1 MKPLLSNELFKNKS
15 NRPIK
20 IIQFGEGN
28 FLRAFVDWKIEQM
41 NQIGFFNGNVAI
53 VQPLRNG
60 LEQLIQKQDCLY
72 TVRLNGFQNGEK
84 INTNEIITCV
94 SSITNPYQ
102 NFQSFLDLANDDNA
116 RFIISNTTEA
126 GIQFDA
132 TDEFSM
138 DFPST
143 TFPGKLTQLLYHR
156 FIQNKAGFILIPC
169 ELIEKNGE
177 ALKHAVLQ
185 YAASWKLGDEFINW
199 IYNEN
204 TFCSSLVD
212 QIVSGY
218 PKIQEQE
225 LWDTFGYTDHL
236 MVTAEPFHFWV
247 IEGPSWIED
256 ELPLRKAN
264 LNVIFTNDMTPYRN
278 QKVHILNGSH
288 TAMVPPA
295 ILANLETVEQ
305 VMQDKDL
312 SQFINNLIHNEIIPT
327 LQLPR
332 NQLEHFARSTLER
345 FKNPFIRHELKSIAL
360 NSVSKFKTRLLPILK
375 NNIEQKLKSPEYTIF
390 SLASLIFLYKSTS
403 EVRQDDEQVI
413 AVIEHAWQNP
423 ETLVHTL
430 LSNSNLWGEDLSKL
444 EGLEETLQTHINN
457 IEQFGIREALQLL
470 LAKTEV

>member
-1 MKPLLSNELFKNKS
+1 MKPLLSKQIFTNKP

-28 FLRAFVDWKIEQM
+28 FLRAFVDWQIEQM
-41 NQIGFFNGNVAI
+41 NQIGLFNGHVAI
-53 VQPLRNG
+53 VQPLKNG
-60 LEQLIQKQDCLY
+60 LEHLMQKQDCLY
-72 TVRLNGFQNGEK
+72 TVRLNGLQNGEQ
-84 INTNEIITCV
+84 INANEIITSV
-94 SSITNPYQ
+94 SSITNPYL
-102 NFQSFLDLANDDNA
+102 NFQAFLDLENDDDT

-126 GIQFDA
+126 GIQFDV
-132 TDEFSM
+132 TETFSM

-156 FIQNKAGFILIPC
+156 FIQEKAGFILIPC

-185 YAASWKLGDEFINW
+185 YAASWELGEEFINW
-199 IYNEN
+199 IHGEN

-218 PKIQEQE
+218 PKMQEQE

-295 ILANLETVEQ
+295 ILADLETVEQ

-312 SQFINNLIHNEIIPT
+312 SQFINNLIQNEIIPT
-327 LQLPR
+327 LQLPKE
-332 NQLEHFARSTLER
+332 QLENFACATLER
-345 FKNPFIRHELKSIAL
+345 FNNPYIRHELKSIAL

-375 NNIEQKLKSPEYTIF
+375 NNIEQKRKSPNYTIF
-390 SLASLIFLYKSTS
+390 SLASLIFLYKDSS
-403 EVRQDDEQVI
+403 EIRQDDEHVI

-430 LSNSNLWGEDLSKL
+430 LSDSSLWDEDLSSL
-444 EGLEETLQTHINN
+444 NGLVESLQTHLNN
-457 IEQFGIREALQLL
+457 IEQLGIRKALQLL